1 MLAQQHKLREQVFS
15 VNAEPRIAEKSLG
28 QRTQKK
34 QNFRAVSPFREKSGK
49 ALRTALILPPGRP
62 SSAEAEQFL
71 GGWPLAQ
78 QMPELRNPHGP
89 AQKKKMEPLLKLNDM
104 LPPS

>member
-1 MLAQQHKLREQVFS
+1 MLAQQHKLREQVFG
-15 VNAEPRIAEKSLG
+15 VNAEPRIAEKSVG

-34 QNFRAVSPFREKSGK
+34 QNFPAAPPFGEKSSK
-49 ALRTALILPPGRP
+49 DLRTALILPQGRP

-78 QMPELRNPHGP
+78 QMPELRSPHGP
-89 AQKKKMEPLLKLNDM
+89 AQKKKMEPLFKLNDM